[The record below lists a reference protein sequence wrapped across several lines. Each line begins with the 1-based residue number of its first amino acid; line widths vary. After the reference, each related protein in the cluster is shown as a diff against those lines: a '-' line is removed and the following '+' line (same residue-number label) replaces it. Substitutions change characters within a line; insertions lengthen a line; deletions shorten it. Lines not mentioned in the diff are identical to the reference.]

1 MKNNTLPFI
10 SLLLIAGMLLVPFI
24 SAFDGSFGGYDPGA
38 WEGGSFGGYDSGAWT
53 GGSFGGY
60 DSGAF
65 SGGSF
70 GGIDSGAWTGGSNGG
85 STDTETSGSTDSSD
99 TFTDGTTDTPST
111 DTPTTSNPDDNFGG
125 SFGPGPSDYPL
136 PPPTGGNPPGGP
148 GGFPTNVDAVWQQ
161 LSDITILQGS
171 ASGTIIQ
178 NNIFAKC
185 SDADD

>member
-1 MKNNTLPFI
+1 MKTNTLPFI

-70 GGIDSGAWTGGSNGG
+70 GGFDSGDWTGGSNGG
-85 STDTETSGSTDSSD
+85 STDTETDL
-99 TFTDGTTDTPST
+99 PNWAKRRNPRK
-111 DTPTTSNPDDNFGG
+111 PT
-125 SFGPGPSDYPL
+125 
-136 PPPTGGNPPGGP
+136 PPPHEIKGQSRP
-148 GGFPTNVDAVWQQ
+148 A
-161 LSDITILQGS
+161 
-171 ASGTIIQ
+171 A
-178 NNIFAKC
+178 
-185 SDADD
+185 